1 MRIAFYAPLKSPDH
15 NVPSGDR
22 AVARLFLRALRGAGH
37 NVEIASRLR
46 TFDAA
51 GDAARQIRRREA
63 AGRAADR
70 YLGRSRAVPPDLW
83 FTYHLYHKAPD
94 WIGPRV
100 AESLGIPY
108 VVAEASYAPK
118 QAGGPWASGHD
129 AVATALRGAARIIC
143 LNPTDADCVGTLLG
157 GDSRICH
164 MVPFLDTGPARR
176 ATARRAFLRAGLAR
190 ALEIDRQRPWIAVTA
205 MMRPG
210 DKLASYRLLG
220 KALKRIEARPWE
232 LLVVGDGEARGDVEQ
247 ALDFPGRVRYLGRMD
262 GKAIDNLHAAAD
274 IGVWPAINEA
284 YGMALLEAQAAGL
297 PLVVGD
303 RPGVRQIV
311 TEGETGLLTPEG
323 DTAAFAAAIIRLLD
337 DPAKTARMR
346 EIAAKTIATRH
357 KLASAT
363 ETLDRILQQAY
374 TNAREPA

>member
-15 NVPSGDR
+15 AVPSGDR

-37 NVEIASRLR
+37 HVEIASRLR

-51 GDAARQIRRREA
+51 GDATRQIRRREA

-70 YLGRSRAVPPDLW
+70 YLERSHGAPPDLW

-100 AESLGIPY
+100 AEALAIPY

-118 QAGGPWASGHD
+118 QAGGPWALGHD
-129 AVATALRGAARIIC
+129 AVAAALRGAARIIC
-143 LNPTDADCVGTLLG
+143 LNPTDAVCVGALLD
-157 GDSRICH
+157 GDSRIGH
-164 MVPFLDTGPARR
+164 LAPFLDTGPARGAAMHR
-176 ATARRAFLRAGLAR
+176 KALQAGLAR

-220 KALKRIEARPWE
+220 EALKRIEARPWE
-232 LLVVGDGEARGDVEQ
+232 LLVVGDGEARPAVEQ

-262 GKAIDNLHAAAD
+262 GKAIDTLHAAAD

-311 TEGETGLLTPEG
+311 IEGETGLVAPEG
-323 DTAAFAAAIIRLLD
+323 DAAAFAAAMGQLLD
-337 DPAKTARMR
+337 DPKKTARMR
-346 EIAAKTIATRH
+346 KVAIETIHAGH
-357 KLASAT
+357 NLASAT
-363 ETLDRILQQAY
+363 ETLDRILRQVDID
-374 TNAREPA
+374 AREPA